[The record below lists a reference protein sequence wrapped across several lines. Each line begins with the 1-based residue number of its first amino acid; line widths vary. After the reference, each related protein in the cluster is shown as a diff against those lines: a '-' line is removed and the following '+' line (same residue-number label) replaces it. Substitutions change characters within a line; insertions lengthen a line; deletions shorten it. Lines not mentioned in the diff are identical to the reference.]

1 MATSDSG
8 HKSAELQSDQ
18 PGSAVMSLV
27 LVLHRALPPP
37 RTLLVF

>member
-8 HKSAELQSDQ
+8 RKFAELLSGQ
-18 PGSAVMSLV
+18 PGSAVMILV
-27 LVLHRALPPP
+27 LALNRVLPPP